1 MSVYRDK
8 RSPYFQF
15 DFQIDGYRFSGSTK
29 CRNERDAQTFEDAR
43 KVEAQ
48 ELVDQLNAAGS
59 GPLQLK
65 AACDRWWIEHGSTLS
80 DVSIKRALDRLVE
93 IMGPKKFLHAITD
106 ADVTLMIQKRRA
118 DTRRDCTV
126 IDDDGKRTI
135 LYRPITLSTVNR
147 TIDLLRRVMRRARD
161 NWNVAIIREPKWR
174 KHRFREKRG
183 HVRELTAT
191 EEMTLD
197 AAEDADYAELRRFA
211 IITGLRKRNLILL
224 WPQIDFELGVIRVI
238 TKGGEPRVVPMTREV
253 YQMLWRR
260 RGDHPEYVFTFRAK
274 RTRQCPKTKRQYVK
288 GQRYPMTYAGVT
300 SNKTRKWAK
309 AGIKARIH
317 DLRHTTGMRTL
328 RRTRNLR
335 VVQELLGH
343 TDIKTTAD
351 FYTAAMVDDLRAAM
365 EEATA
370 PAAAPLFEQPSEG
383 QAESQASGSSPGK
396 NPGTP

>member
-135 LYRPITLSTVNR
+135 LTSCA
-147 TIDLLRRVMRRARD
+147 ARC
-161 NWNVAIIREPKWR
+161 
-174 KHRFREKRG
+174 
-183 HVRELTAT
+183 
-191 EEMTLD
+191 
-197 AAEDADYAELRRFA
+197 AAPA
-211 IITGLRKRNLILL
+211 
-224 WPQIDFELGVIRVI
+224 
-238 TKGGEPRVVPMTREV
+238 
-253 YQMLWRR
+253 
-260 RGDHPEYVFTFRAK
+260 
-274 RTRQCPKTKRQYVK
+274 
-288 GQRYPMTYAGVT
+288 
-300 SNKTRKWAK
+300 
-309 AGIKARIH
+309 
-317 DLRHTTGMRTL
+317 TTGTSRSSGN
-328 RRTRNLR
+328 RSG
-335 VVQELLGH
+335 ESIASG
-343 TDIKTTAD
+343 KS
-351 FYTAAMVDDLRAAM
+351 AAM
-365 EEATA
+365 
-370 PAAAPLFEQPSEG
+370 
-383 QAESQASGSSPGK
+383 SGSLRPPRK
-396 NPGTP
+396 